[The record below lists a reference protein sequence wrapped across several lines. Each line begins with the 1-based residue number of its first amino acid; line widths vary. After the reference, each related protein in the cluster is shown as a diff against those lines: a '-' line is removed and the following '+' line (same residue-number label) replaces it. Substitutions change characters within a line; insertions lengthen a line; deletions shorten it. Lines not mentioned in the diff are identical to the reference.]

1 MNRGHEYRIRELLN
15 LINISLYR
23 VQGRDMNGDLPGKG
37 AGLEVGVE
45 VEVIVVGV
53 RVVRDAVIV
62 LPGFASGLH
71 PGRSWVAS
79 VDGSGV

>member
-37 AGLEVGVE
+37 AGLEVRVE

-62 LPGFASGLH
+62 LPGFALSGLH
-71 PGRSWVAS
+71 PRV
-79 VDGSGV
+79 